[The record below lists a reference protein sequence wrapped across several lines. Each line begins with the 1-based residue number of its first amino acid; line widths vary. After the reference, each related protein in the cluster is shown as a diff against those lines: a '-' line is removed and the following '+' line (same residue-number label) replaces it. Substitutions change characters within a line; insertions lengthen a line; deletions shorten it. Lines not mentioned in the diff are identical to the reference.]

1 MIFVT
6 GATGYTGRYVV
17 DELLFGGAS
26 VRCLVRASSKVQ
38 ALERSGVSLVEG
50 DLERPDSL
58 RDAIAGC
65 SAVISIAHI
74 RFAPSIIAACNK
86 AGVTRAVFFSST
98 WRFSKVKTPVVDE
111 VVAGEEAV
119 EASGLD
125 YTLLRPSMIFGPGD
139 DRNLSRLRAF
149 LDRYH
154 VMPIFGSGENLVQP
168 VYVADVAAATAGV
181 LLRAGTV
188 GKTYTLAGPE
198 PMAYGDMI
206 DTLAELAK
214 LTVIKVHVPLVVALP
229 LVRWGERIISG
240 FPVQSDQV
248 QRMGEDRSFDI
259 SAAQKELGFVP
270 RSFEEGIREAM
281 SNEQ

>member
-1 MIFVT
+1 
-6 GATGYTGRYVV
+6 
-17 DELLFGGAS
+17 
-26 VRCLVRASSKVQ
+26 
-38 ALERSGVSLVEG
+38 
-50 DLERPDSL
+50 
-58 RDAIAGC
+58 
-65 SAVISIAHI
+65 
-74 RFAPSIIAACNK
+74 
-86 AGVTRAVFFSST
+86 
-98 WRFSKVKTPVVDE
+98 
-111 VVAGEEAV
+111 
-119 EASGLD
+119 
-125 YTLLRPSMIFGPGD
+125 
-139 DRNLSRLRAF
+139 
-149 LDRYH
+149 
-154 VMPIFGSGENLVQP
+154 MPIFGSGENLVQP